1 MAKCEIC
8 GKDYYT
14 RECLK
19 CRDKIKIYPSQQKI
33 YPSKQKTN
41 NESIKTKKEDIN
53 SYNAFKNNQV
63 EEKVTTNNR
72 NKKHA
77 NFSIRLMAMIIDTI
91 IIGVPAYFLINEY
104 LADAFVAIVT
114 ISLWII
120 WKGQSIG
127 KKLVNIKIVNE
138 RYEDIDIKTA
148 IIRYIGYIVST
159 ITLLIGF
166 AIVPFREDK
175 RALHDLM
182 ANTYVIHTDKDK
194 TEIENDGA
202 DKVLSIISMF
212 IGITIVLTVAVR
224 YQQNKEIERMMKP
237 MIKQTQDI
245 VKMSNQMTNQLN
257 KDFKKQM
264 EATNKRMREQQLI
277 YQQKTH

>member
-19 CRDKIKIYPSQQKI
+19 CRDKIKVYPSQPKI
-33 YPSKQKTN
+33 YSSKQKIN
-41 NESIKTKKEDIN
+41 NESTKTKKEDIN

-63 EEKVTTNNR
+63 EKKVTTNNR

-91 IIGVPAYFLINEY
+91 IMGVPAYFLINEY
-104 LADAFVAIVT
+104 FADAFIAIVT

-138 RYEDIDIKTA
+138 NYEDINIKTA

-159 ITLLIGF
+159 ITLLVGF

-182 ANTYVIHTDKDK
+182 ANTYVIHTDKDN
-194 TEIENDGA
+194 TVNENDTA
-202 DKVLSIISMF
+202 DKILSIILMF
-212 IGITIVLTVAVR
+212 TGIIIVLTAIVR
-224 YQQNKEIERMMKP
+224 YQQNKEFERMMKP

-245 VKMSNQMTNQLN
+245 TKMSNQMTSQLN
-257 KDFKKQM
+257 AEM
-264 EATNKRMREQQLI
+264 EKAREQMRKINQRSN
-277 YQQKTH
+277 

>member
-41 NESIKTKKEDIN
+41 NESMKTKKEDIN